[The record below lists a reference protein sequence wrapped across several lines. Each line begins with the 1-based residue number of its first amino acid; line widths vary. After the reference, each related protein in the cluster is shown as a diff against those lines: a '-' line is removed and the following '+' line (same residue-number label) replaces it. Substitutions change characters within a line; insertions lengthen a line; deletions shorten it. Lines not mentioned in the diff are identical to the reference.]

1 MLLRKVDAVIDVP
14 AAGIT
19 SCKELRSEC
28 LTAVAA
34 DGNTA

>member
-1 MLLRKVDAVIDVP
+1 MLLRKEDAVIDVQ

-19 SCKELRSEC
+19 SCRELRSEC

-34 DGNTA
+34 NGNTA